1 MDNATEESIMDIIGK
16 LKKIDYI
23 NPEDIPNIDLYMDQV
38 TTFMDEHL
46 AACKRLDDDKIL
58 TKTMINNYTK
68 NDFLPPPV
76 KKKYSK
82 EHMYLLI
89 FIYYFKN
96 ILSISDIQ
104 RILNPITDKYFG
116 TDKESSVG
124 MTDIYS
130 EVFSLESE
138 ETKNLLKDLA
148 RKYSI
153 SQKTF
158 LDCEDLSEKD
168 REFLQ
173 TFAFI
178 CELSFDVY
186 IKKTL
191 IEKIIDSLPQE
202 DKKESKKDA
211 KKEAKKTKK

>member
-82 EHMYLLI
+82 EHVLLLI
-89 FIYYFKN
+89 FIYYYKGIIPMN
-96 ILSISDIQ
+96 EIQ
-104 RILNPITDKYFG
+104 TLLKPLTDRYFQNG
-116 TDKESSVG
+116 Q
-124 MTDIYS
+124 
-130 EVFSLESE
+130 VFDLESVYKE
-138 ETKNLLKDLA
+138 VVVLEKEQL
-148 RKYSI
+148 
-153 SQKTF
+153 
-158 LDCEDLSEKD
+158 EDLKKDVVEKFRRAED
-168 REFLQ
+168 SFTEVTGEEQEFLQ
-173 TFAFI
+173 KFALI
-178 CELSFDVY
+178 CLLSFDVY
-186 IKKTL
+186 MKKMIVEQLVADLADTM
-191 IEKIIDSLPQE
+191 KAQE
-202 DKKESKKDA
+202 PE
-211 KKEAKKTKK
+211 KEAHKKKN